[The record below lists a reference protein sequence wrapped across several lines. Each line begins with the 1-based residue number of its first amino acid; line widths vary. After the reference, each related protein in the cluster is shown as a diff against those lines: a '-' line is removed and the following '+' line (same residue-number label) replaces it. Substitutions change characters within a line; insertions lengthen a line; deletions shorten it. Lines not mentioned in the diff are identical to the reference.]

1 MGSLLNRYCR
11 SGRCESQYFV
21 EDGGDRKDGKTK
33 VYTFKEGIKRI
44 EKIGKDDPEYKE
56 RNVKDRGIDGIIDW
70 GYNMYGIFL
79 IDADE
84 VDDYKEGGSQNFDDR
99 EWNKPI
105 PEKKIK
111 ISEKNLDEFELV
123 DTDGVEYE
131 IWKHEETGVKYRID
145 IDRSS
150 CDFSGMSKKE
160 LINYLGYEEDQDYDV
175 ESLREQA
182 TDICNKEEEQD
193 PDIYRDFKSAEIV
206 K

>member
-84 VDDYKEGGSQNFDDR
+84 VDDYKEGGSENFDD
-99 EWNKPI
+99 

-111 ISEKNLDEFELV
+111 ISEENLDEFELV

-131 IWKHEETGVKYRID
+131 IWEHEETGVKYRIN

-150 CDFSGMSKKE
+150 CDFSSMDKEE
-160 LINYLGYEEDQDYDV
+160 LIYYVYGDDVEEMEEDYDI
-175 ESLREQA
+175 ESLRDQA
-182 TDICNKEEEQD
+182 TDICNEAEEED
-193 PDIYRDFKSAEIV
+193 PDIERDFKSAKIV

>member
-56 RNVKDRGIDGIIDW
+56 RKVKDRGIDGIIDW

-84 VDDYKEGGSQNFDDR
+84 VEYYKEGGSENFDD
-99 EWNKPI
+99 N
-105 PEKKIK
+105 
-111 ISEKNLDEFELV
+111 
-123 DTDGVEYE
+123 T
-131 IWKHEETGVKYRID
+131 
-145 IDRSS
+145 

>member
-44 EKIGKDDPEYKE
+44 KKIGKDDPEYKE
-56 RNVKDRGIDGIIDW
+56 RKVKDRGIDGIIDW

-84 VDDYKEGGSQNFDDR
+84 VDDYKEGGLENFDD
-99 EWNKPI
+99 N
-105 PEKKIK
+105 
-111 ISEKNLDEFELV
+111 
-123 DTDGVEYE
+123 T
-131 IWKHEETGVKYRID
+131 
-145 IDRSS
+145 
-150 CDFSGMSKKE
+150 CDFSDMDKEE
-160 LINYLGYEEDQDYDV
+160 LINYLGYEEDIPDQDYDL

-182 TDICNKEEEQD
+182 TDLCNEEE
-193 PDIYRDFKSAEIV
+193 
-206 K
+206 

>member
-44 EKIGKDDPEYKE
+44 KEIGKEDPEYKE
-56 RNVKDRGIDGIIDW
+56 RKVKDRGIDGIIDW

-84 VDDYKEGGSQNFDDR
+84 VEDYKEGGSQNFDD
-99 EWNKPI
+99 

-150 CDFSGMSKKE
+150 CDFSGMSKDE
-160 LINYLGYEEDQDYDV
+160 LIYYIYGDDVEEMEEDYDI

-182 TDICNKEEEQD
+182 LDICNAAEEQD